1 MNFIGHQRAIVFT
14 AILAAFLL
22 VWSGANWR
30 GQAQNTRLPKPRG
43 YVNDFG
49 EVIDASTKKRLETI
63 LANLKERTGI
73 EFFVATVKSAGAE
86 DIYDYS
92 LRVANEWNVG
102 SKSPRKALVL
112 VIAIDTGKSFTQ
124 LSGGVQTD
132 LPDGLTGEMDRRMRP
147 KIASAG
153 YSQGLL
159 TGIETF
165 VNILGER
172 NNFTFESLDQKPAG
186 NLVAQ
191 TRPRVIESP
200 APPPTETPSPQPSGT
215 PSPQPAAMPTQTPA
229 PSETSVPQ
237 PTPSA
242 PATPVVEPPPPSATP
257 TAQPSET
264 PSAAAPTP

>member
-1 MNFIGHQRAIVFT
+1 MKFIGNQRAIFFA

-30 GQAQNTRLPKPRG
+30 GQAQNTQLPQPVR

-49 EVIDASTKKRLETI
+49 EAIDGSTKQRLETI

-73 EFFVATVKSAGAE
+73 EFLVATVKTAGAE

-112 VIAIDTGKSFTQ
+112 VIAIDTGKFFTQ
-124 LSGGVQTD
+124 FSGHVQAD
-132 LPDGLTGEMDRRMRP
+132 LPDGLVGEMGRRMRP
-147 KIASAG
+147 KFESGG

-165 VNILGER
+165 INILGER
-172 NNFTFESLDQKPAG
+172 NNFTFESLDQKSAE

-191 TRPRVIESP
+191 TRPRVVN
-200 APPPTETPSPQPSGT
+200 APPSNVARAMTPSHHTGSSNVGSWRDWLKSTEPIAIRYRSI
-215 PSPQPAAMPTQTPA
+215 PA
-229 PSETSVPQ
+229 SYTS
-237 PTPSA
+237 
-242 PATPVVEPPPPSATP
+242 
-257 TAQPSET
+257 TARGST
-264 PSAAAPTP
+264 A